1 MLFWVM
7 GISAANR
14 HLGIMGGSFNPV
26 HYGHLRVA
34 SDVKRTLALHSMRM
48 MPAAQS
54 PLKAEHSVSVE
65 HRLAMLDLALTEFPE
80 LELDTRELD
89 REGPSYTIDSLQAL
103 RQEAG
108 DDATI
113 YFVIGDDLLSTLNR
127 WSRWQALTDYAHLI
141 VASRPGTFMDIP
153 SEVTAWWHDR
163 EIALADLS
171 STPSG
176 RVSRL
181 ECSLVDVSSSEIR
194 QLLNAGD
201 RETGMI
207 PHPVMEYIKRHKLYE
222 NSSQAEAVL

>member
-1 MLFWVM
+1 
-7 GISAANR
+7 
-14 HLGIMGGSFNPV
+14 MGGSFNPV

-48 MPAAQS
+48 MPAAKS

-113 YFVIGDDLLSTLNR
+113 Y
-127 WSRWQALTDYAHLI
+127 
-141 VASRPGTFMDIP
+141 
-153 SEVTAWWHDR
+153 
-163 EIALADLS
+163 
-171 STPSG
+171 
-176 RVSRL
+176 
-181 ECSLVDVSSSEIR
+181 
-194 QLLNAGD
+194 
-201 RETGMI
+201 
-207 PHPVMEYIKRHKLYE
+207 
-222 NSSQAEAVL
+222 